1 MKAIVV
7 KYDGSRRAHEKN
19 EISVCIDGVWYACLT
34 SRPLTARGLRK
45 ALAAWAKHG
54 CHRLPGVYAEVE
66 LSEDDCCGD
75 AYPGVKEPLGP
86 WFKCFCW
93 YGHGDSQAK
102 REMMEDAVS
111 RKTIVF

>member
-1 MKAIVV
+1 MTAIVV
-7 KYDGSRRAHEKN
+7 KYDGSRRVHEKN
-19 EISVCIDGVWYACLT
+19 DISVCIDGVWYACLT

-54 CHRLPGVYAEVE
+54 CHRLPDVYAEVE

-86 WFKCFCW
+86 WFKCENW

-102 REMMEDAVS
+102 REMMEDAAS

>member
-45 ALAAWAKHG
+45 A
-54 CHRLPGVYAEVE
+54 
-66 LSEDDCCGD
+66 DDCCGD
-75 AYPGVKEPLGP
+75 VYQGVKEPLGP